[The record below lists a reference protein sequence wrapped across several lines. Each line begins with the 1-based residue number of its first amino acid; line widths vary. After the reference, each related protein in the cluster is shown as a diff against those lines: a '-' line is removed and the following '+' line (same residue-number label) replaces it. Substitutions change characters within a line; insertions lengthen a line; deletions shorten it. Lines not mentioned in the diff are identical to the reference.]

1 MKPQNI
7 KEAIRV
13 PLYSRRRFLKTA
25 AGAAG
30 AAACSPLILPGGAL
44 GKQTPL
50 KLGYLPITDAT
61 PLLVAHGLGYF
72 AQEGLTVERPVMVR
86 SWKVLTESFLAG
98 KFNLTHMLFPIPIWM
113 RFKQQMP
120 VKVLAWDHTN
130 GSAVTVRGDSGIYR
144 FGDLG
149 GKQVAVPSWYSMH
162 NLIMQ
167 LGLESQGLTPVIRPQ
182 NAQLAP
188 HEVNLF
194 ILPPPDMPTALLGKK
209 IDAFI
214 VADPFNAL
222 AQIKF
227 NARIMRYSGDIWKNH
242 PCCVIVTHE
251 NLINRDPVMVQK
263 AMNAI
268 VRAQAWCIK
277 NPRETA
283 HLLSRD
289 GEGYLPVPETVL
301 AKVFENPKAKELV
314 HPQWDVSRIGFQPFP
329 FPSAT
334 RFIVD
339 QMKKT
344 LVEGNTDFLAGLD
357 SGKATA
363 DLVDDSFVKKAMDD
377 MGGIHNFCD
386 CDVEKPFTREETV
399 EIN

>member
-1 MKPQNI
+1 MKTW
-7 KEAIRV
+7 
-13 PLYSRRRFLKTA
+13 SRRKFLKTA
-25 AGAAG
+25 AVSCSSLVLPRAA
-30 AAACSPLILPGGAL
+30 PLFA
-44 GKQTPL
+44 KQPPL

-72 AQEGLTVERPVMVR
+72 SQEGLRVERPVMVR
-86 SWKVLTESFLAG
+86 SWQILIESFLAG
-98 KFNLTHMLFPIPIWM
+98 KFNLTHMLFPIPVWM
-113 RFKQQMP
+113 RFKQNIP

-130 GSAVTVRGDSGIYR
+130 GSAVTVKGDSEIYR
-144 FGDLG
+144 FADLG

-167 LGLESQGLTPVIRPQ
+167 LGLRTQGLKPVIKPQ
-182 NAQLAP
+182 SAKLASD
-188 HEVNLF
+188 EVNLF
-194 ILPPPDMPTALLGKK
+194 ILSPPDMPTALLGRK

-222 AQIKF
+222 AQEKF
-227 NARIMRYSGDIWKNH
+227 NARIMRFTGDIWKNH
-242 PCCVIVTHE
+242 PCCVIVA
-251 NLINRDPVMVQK
+251 NQNYINQNPVMVQK

-289 GEGYLPVPETVL
+289 GEGYLPFPETIL
-301 AKVFENPKAKELV
+301 ARVFENPKKKELV
-314 HPQWDVSRIGFQPFP
+314 HPHWDVARIGFQPFP

-334 RFIVD
+334 RFIVE
-339 QMKKT
+339 QMKNT
-344 LVEGNTDFLAGLD
+344 RVEGDISFLASLD
-357 SGKATA
+357 AGAATGE
-363 DLVDDSFVKKAMDD
+363 LVDETFVRKAINE
-377 MGGIHNFCD
+377 MGGIHMFNNSRI
-386 CDVEKPFTREETV
+386 ETPFTREEVV

>member
-1 MKPQNI
+1 MGI
-7 KEAIRV
+7 KGKTMDTW
-13 PLYSRRRFLKTA
+13 SRRKFLKTA
-25 AGAAG
+25 AAS
-30 AAACSPLILPGGAL
+30 CSGLILPCAL
-44 GKQTPL
+44 PSFARQTPL

-72 AQEGLTVERPVMVR
+72 SQEGLKVERPVMVR
-86 SWKVLTESFLAG
+86 SWKILIESFLAG
-98 KFNLTHMLFPIPIWM
+98 KFNLTHMLFPIPVWM
-113 RFKQQMP
+113 RFKQKMP

-130 GSAVTVRGDSGIYR
+130 GSAITVRQDSEIYK
-144 FGDLG
+144 FSDLG

-162 NLIMQ
+162 NLILQ
-167 LGLESQGLTPVIRPQ
+167 LGLQTQGLTPVIKPQ
-182 NAQLAP
+182 SEKLAP

-194 ILPPPDMPTALLGKK
+194 ILSPPDMPTALLGKR

-214 VADPFNAL
+214 VAEPFNAL
-222 AQIKF
+222 AQVKF
-227 NARIMRYSGDIWKNH
+227 NARIMRFSGDIWKNH
-242 PCCVIVTHE
+242 PCCVIVANE
-251 NLINRDPVMVQK
+251 NIIRQNPVMMQK

-268 VRAQAWCIK
+268 VRAQAWCQK
-277 NPRETA
+277 NPKETA

-301 AKVFENPKAKELV
+301 ARVFAPPARTELV
-314 HPQWDVSRIGFQPFP
+314 HANWDVTRIGFQPFP

-334 RFIVD
+334 RFIVE

-344 LVEGNTDFLAGLD
+344 RVEGNTDFLTSLDAGL
-357 SGKATA
+357 ATRE
-363 DLVDDSFVKKAMDD
+363 LVDDTFVRKAMDE

-386 CDVEKPFTREETV
+386 CSIETPFSREEIV

>member
-1 MKPQNI
+1 MTS
-7 KEAIRV
+7 E
-13 PLYSRRRFLKTA
+13 LYTRRRFIKTA
-25 AGAAG
+25 ATAAG
-30 AAACSPLILPGGAL
+30 TAIVSQMSFPGRVLSA
-44 GKQTPL
+44 QEPL

-61 PLLVAHGLGYF
+61 PLLAAFELGYF
-72 AQEGLTVERPVMVR
+72 TQEGLTVERPVMVR
-86 SWKVLTESFLAG
+86 SWKILTESFLAG
-98 KFNLTHMLFPIPIWM
+98 KFNFTHMLFPIPVWM
-113 RFKQQMP
+113 RFKQGIP

-130 GSAVTVRGDSGIYR
+130 GSAVTVRGESGIMG
-144 FGDLG
+144 FKDLG

-167 LGLESQGLTPVIRPQ
+167 LGLTSQGLTPVIRPQ
-182 NAQLAP
+182 SATLAP

-194 ILPPPDMPTALLGKK
+194 ILPPPDMPTALLGNK

-222 AQIKF
+222 AQEKF
-227 NARIMRYSGDIWKNH
+227 SARIMRYSGDIWKNH
-242 PCCVIVTHE
+242 PCCVIVTQERLTQTH
-251 NLINRDPVMVQK
+251 PVMVQK
-263 AMNAI
+263 AVNAI
-268 VRAQAWCIK
+268 VKAQAWCKK

-289 GEGYLPVPETVL
+289 GAGYLPVPESVL
-301 AKVFENPKAKELV
+301 YRVFTDPDPGELV
-314 HPQWDVSRIGFQPFP
+314 HPQWQVARIGFQPYP

-344 LVEGNTDFLAGLD
+344 LVEGNTDFLANLD
-357 SGKATA
+357 SGDATRQ
-363 DLVDDSFVKKAMDD
+363 LVDETFVRKALDE
-377 MGGIHNFCD
+377 MGGLESFCQ
-386 CDVEKPFTREETV
+386 CELAQPFSREEIV

>member
-1 MKPQNI
+1 MMIPPDDKI
-7 KEAIRV
+7 TAGV
-13 PLYSRRRFLKTA
+13 SRRDFLKSA
-25 AGAAG
+25 ARAAG
-30 AAACSPLILPGGAL
+30 AAACAPLIIPQRAL

-72 AQEGLTVERPVMVR
+72 AQEGLEVERPVMVR
-86 SWKVLTESFLAG
+86 SWKVLSESFLAG
-98 KFNLTHMLFPIPIWM
+98 KFNLTHMLFPIPVWM
-113 RFKQQMP
+113 RFKQGVP
-120 VKVLAWDHTN
+120 IKVLAWDHTN
-130 GSAVTVRGDSGIYR
+130 GSAVTVRGESDIRG

-162 NLIMQ
+162 NLLMQ
-167 LGLESQGLTPVIRPQ
+167 LGLQEQGLTAVIRPQ
-182 NAQLAP
+182 SASLAP

-222 AQIKF
+222 SQEKF
-227 NARIMRYSGDIWKNH
+227 SARIMRYSGDIWKNH

-251 NLINRDPVMVQK
+251 NLIRQDQAMVQK
-263 AMNAI
+263 AVNAI
-268 VRAQAWCIK
+268 VRAQAWCLK
-277 NPRETA
+277 NPKETA

-289 GEGYLPVPETVL
+289 GEGYLPVPESVL
-301 AKVFENPKAKELV
+301 NRVFGTISDSELV
-314 HPQWDVSRIGFQPFP
+314 HPQWGVERIGFQPFP
-329 FPSAT
+329 YPSAT
-334 RFIVD
+334 RFIVE

-344 LVEGNTDFLAGLD
+344 KVEGNTDFLASLD
-357 SGKATA
+357 AGAATEQ
-363 DLVDDSFVKKAMDD
+363 LVDDTFVRKALDD
-377 MGGIHNFCD
+377 MGGMAGFCQ
-386 CDVEKPFTREETV
+386 CDTKDIFTREEIV